1 MDPVTAGLLV
11 TLLSEGAK
19 VIFPAIISLMRQN
32 GMTPEQIDA
41 AWQAAYTRFKTEDP
55 NTLPTA

>member
-1 MDPVTAGLLV
+1 MDPVTASLLI

-19 VIFPAIISLMRQN
+19 VVLPAVISLMHQN

-41 AWQAAYTRFKTEDP
+41 AWQTAYARFKTEDP
-55 NTLPTA
+55 NSLPTA